1 MKGPSSG
8 NKYEQKQTCNFLNNV
23 ELILNNR
30 CKKSFEKLQGSKSGG
45 VVKSSPHEGLR
56 KLSCITTH

>member
-30 CKKSFEKLQGSKSGG
+30 CKKSFEKLKGLKSGG
-45 VVKSSPHEGLR
+45 L
-56 KLSCITTH
+56 